1 MAAVAAG
8 LLLGLVETFMMSQ
21 FDVAYKEAVS
31 IVILLMILVLR
42 PSGIFGRHE
51 ITAMRAA

>member
-8 LLLGLVETFMMSQ
+8 LMLGLVEALVMSQ

-31 IVILLMILVLR
+31 IVILLLILVFR
-42 PSGIFGRHE
+42 PSGLFGKRE
-51 ITAMRAA
+51 IAAMRAL